1 MRDRARRDIWY
12 PPARV
17 HTPERMDDPRSD
29 PILVARTLRHLEL
42 VNRTLSRVRT
52 LLRRFVIQDLV
63 SRGVPQASVLDVG
76 AGGGDVGLWLV
87 REGARRGVSIRVTCV
102 DADARAVAYAKD
114 RVGRNRAIDIV
125 HGSLFDVEGQWDYVI
140 SNHVLHHLCDEE
152 IVGLL
157 EHAWR
162 ICRRRIVWN
171 DLLRSR
177 LSLLGFSAFSA
188 LLMRGSYARA
198 DGLVSILRGFRP
210 RELRRLIRA
219 SSWRG
224 RACVGTLLPGRVYI
238 VGQTTGCDGA
248 RDGGEEPAYVQSARN
263 SLAVSSSMR

>member
-1 MRDRARRDIWY
+1 
-12 PPARV
+12 
-17 HTPERMDDPRSD
+17 MDDPHSD
-29 PILVARTLRHLEL
+29 PILVARTLRHLEF

-52 LLRRFVIQDLV
+52 LLRRFVIQDMV
-63 SRGVPQASVLDVG
+63 SRGVLEASVLDVG

-102 DADARAVAYAKD
+102 DADAHAVAYAKD
-114 RVGRNRAIDIV
+114 RVGRHAAIDIV
-125 HGSLFDVEGQWDYVI
+125 HASLFDVEGQWDYVI
-140 SNHVLHHLCDEE
+140 SNHVLHHLRDEE

-177 LSLLGFSAFSA
+177 LSLLGFSAVSA

-210 RELRRLIRA
+210 RELRGLIRT

-224 RACVGTLLPGRVYI
+224 RACVGTLLPGRVYV
-238 VGQTTGCDGA
+238 VGEIPDDSGA
-248 RDGGEEPAYVQSARN
+248 RDGGGEPDYVQSARN
-263 SLAVSSSMR
+263 SLAVSSSIR